1 MSKLADPPGVVVDC
15 MVFVQA
21 AANEKS
27 PAARI
32 LDLFDEGKIKLY
44 VSKLILAEAR
54 YVLNRSDVRASLRRL
69 TDVAVEA
76 LFDRLDQHAT
86 LIRQVPKRFVYPRDP
101 KDEPYVNL
109 AVEMKADYLVSRDND
124 LAIGDADE
132 AHTIQTD
139 AHLAIS
145 VRPCDGSNERSVGSI
160 HWRRILRKEDS
171 TRPRN

>member
-1 MSKLADPPGVVVDC
+1 MSNPTDPPGVVVDC

-32 LDLFDEGKIKLY
+32 LDLLDEGKIVLY

-54 YVLNRSDVRASLRRL
+54 YVLNRSDVRARLHKL

-76 LFDRLDQHAT
+76 LFERLDQHAT

-101 KDEPYVNL
+101 KDEPYINL
-109 AVEMKADYLVSRDND
+109 AVEMKADYLVSRDKD
-124 LAIGDADE
+124 LLDLMKWEKEGREFQKQFRFLKIVTPESFLAAVARRDE
-132 AHTIQTD
+132 
-139 AHLAIS
+139 
-145 VRPCDGSNERSVGSI
+145 
-160 HWRRILRKEDS
+160 
-171 TRPRN
+171 

>member
-1 MSKLADPPGVVVDC
+1 MSKSADPPGVVVDC

-32 LDLFDEGKIKLY
+32 LDLLDEGKIRLY

-76 LFDRLDQHAT
+76 LFERLDQHAT

-101 KDEPYVNL
+101 KDKPYVNL

-124 LAIGDADE
+124 LLDLMKWEREEGREFQKRFRFLKIVTPE
-132 AHTIQTD
+132 NF
-139 AHLAIS
+139 LAA
-145 VRPCDGSNERSVGSI
+145 VEKGNERPSG
-160 HWRRILRKEDS
+160 
-171 TRPRN
+171 